1 MIEIP
6 TGLPSELVPLSWL
19 IGVWEGTGV
28 IDYTVGESSVTRE
41 FGQRV
46 SFSHDGLP
54 YLNYNSYT
62 WLLPEKPKQVDDD
75 AAAAE
80 NAAEDAGAVADAAA
94 ADAAADAAAPHGEAE
109 ILEPLVT
116 ETGYW
121 RLERP
126 LIEGD
131 PGPGM
136 LPGVGPRPFGTAQAV
151 ETLRTTTGAFP
162 LQVSIVHPNG
172 VSELYLGQING
183 PRIDLA
189 TDAVVRTAG
198 AKEYAAATRLYGLVE
213 NHLLW
218 AWDIAALGQEL
229 RTHASARLAKVD

>member
-6 TGLPSELVPLSWL
+6 SGLPSELVPLSWL

-28 IDYTVGESSVTRE
+28 IDYKIGDETVTRE

-62 WLLPEKPKQVDDD
+62 WLLPEQP
-75 AAAAE
+75 
-80 NAAEDAGAVADAAA
+80 A
-94 ADAAADAAAPHGEAE
+94 ADAEGASTTDADSLSDDDTGVEATDAPLDPLAAP
-109 ILEPLVT
+109 EPLVT

-136 LPGVGPRPFGTAQAV
+136 LPGEGPRPFGTAQSV
-151 ETLRTTTGAFP
+151 EALRTSTGAFP

-172 VSELYLGQING
+172 VSELYLGQIDG

-218 AWDIAALGQEL
+218 AWDIAALGQDL
-229 RTHASARLAKVD
+229 RTHASARLAKAD